1 MSRSSKTRKGE
12 KLPQTRRAWEDMMTK
27 CNIFWIGQ
35 KRILGK
41 NWGNLHKILALVN
54 NNNVSILFSNCK
66 ICTIPMKDVKHRKLD
81 AGIWEFSIPFL

>member
-41 NWGNLHKILALVN
+41 N
-54 NNNVSILFSNCK
+54 
-66 ICTIPMKDVKHRKLD
+66 
-81 AGIWEFSIPFL
+81 